1 MTPAEEF
8 IKYTNKYK
16 KYGFMMNLKINHTFR
31 VEKLCERIAISEN
44 LNKEDVELAKL
55 IGLLHDIGRFEQWRI
70 YKDDFD
76 PKTVDHAKYGVEVL
90 KENNFI
96 KKFTNNNPDTLYK
109 AIKYHNKYKV
119 PNTLSDRNKL
129 FANIIRDADKIDIFN
144 LFIIKELTPKTNNSK
159 ISDKVYKSLLD
170 KEAIN
175 IKDMKTKADDL
186 ALKIGFIF
194 DLNFKESYRILKETN
209 YLNDVIDIHIKETEN
224 EELKKQLK
232 VLKDF
237 TNNYI
242 EERIT
247 C

>member
-1 MTPAEEF
+1 
-8 IKYTNKYK
+8 
-16 KYGFMMNLKINHTFR
+16 MMNLKINHTFR

-119 PNTLSDRNKL
+119 PKTLSDRNKL

-159 ISDKVYKSLLD
+159 ISALTELNNTLVKAEAKLQVATASLG
-170 KEAIN
+170 EAELQYSDN
-175 IKDMKTKADDL
+175 IQ
-186 ALKIGFIF
+186 
-194 DLNFKESYRILKETN
+194 
-209 YLNDVIDIHIKETEN
+209 YLTSFLCQAKFSPLI
-224 EELKKQLK
+224 
-232 VLKDF
+232 
-237 TNNYI
+237 
-242 EERIT
+242 
-247 C
+247 